1 MCEIPL
7 YIDQF
12 KSMASLDYAS
22 ISDNLTRE
30 LLVIMIEMPE
40 ARGAIM
46 SLKEAAECSQKAV
59 DEGAL
64 EEENVED
71 AFTTFAADEE
81 STSIDECLGLVDKY
95 TVGQIG
101 GRLFV
106 RFFNTELQP
115 NV

>member
-7 YIDQF
+7 YIDQY

-46 SLKEAAECSQKAV
+46 SLRDAAKCANEA
-59 DEGAL
+59 
-64 EEENVED
+64 VED
-71 AFTTFAADEE
+71 AQEE
-81 STSIDECLGLVDKY
+81 GEGEDAEA
-95 TVGQIG
+95 
-101 GRLFV
+101 
-106 RFFNTELQP
+106 
-115 NV
+115 